1 MTEKFIRSINIDKAL
16 WKKVQAKMDQRN
28 EKRSARESMSGL
40 ITKALTAYLEL
51 ED

>member
-1 MTEKFIRSINIDKAL
+1 MSKFIRSINIDKQL
-16 WKKVQAKMDQRN
+16 WADVQAKLERKN
-28 EKRSARESMSGL
+28 RTRKYRETMSGL

>member
-1 MTEKFIRSINIDKAL
+1 MSKFIRSINVDREL
-16 WKKVQAKMDQRN
+16 WKKVQDKMERRN
-28 EKRSARESMSGL
+28 KNRKYRETMSGL